1 MMTDHKLQT
10 TNYKQPIVISLF
22 AKFFSWLFHPLFIPL
37 IVVYFIV
44 YIHPSYLSGFNDR
57 GKMQV
62 LMIVTLNAVF
72 FPLLTVL
79 LLKGVGFIQSVFL
92 RTQKDR
98 IIPYIA
104 CSIFYFWTYHVF
116 RQQHQFPPVLPA
128 FFFGALI
135 ASSAALMANIYYK
148 VSMHAIGMGGLIG
161 LFIVIMN
168 SNTMLMTWPLSIAL
182 LIAGIVCTSRLIV
195 SNHTNKDI
203 YMGLIIGVGCQ
214 LAAGFI
220 IT

>member
-104 CSIFYFWTYHVF
+104 CSIFYFWT
-116 RQQHQFPPVLPA
+116 
-128 FFFGALI
+128 
-135 ASSAALMANIYYK
+135 SSTA
-148 VSMHAIGMGGLIG
+148 
-161 LFIVIMN
+161 
-168 SNTMLMTWPLSIAL
+168 TT
-182 LIAGIVCTSRLIV
+182 
-195 SNHTNKDI
+195 
-203 YMGLIIGVGCQ
+203 
-214 LAAGFI
+214 
-220 IT
+220 

>member
-168 SNTMLMTWPLSIAL
+168 SK
-182 LIAGIVCTSRLIV
+182 
-195 SNHTNKDI
+195 TN
-203 YMGLIIGVGCQ
+203 C
-214 LAAGFI
+214 
-220 IT
+220 

>member
-148 VSMHAIGMGGLIG
+148 VSMHAIGMGGM
-161 LFIVIMN
+161 IMN